1 MLRIVSSQ
9 AGTQGKSQGHA
20 LQLHVVP
27 LIDVAMKDLGNRLRD
42 RLPDLRESEQYDV
55 FLKKTFGVNAAT
67 S

>member
-1 MLRIVSSQ
+1 M
-9 AGTQGKSQGHA
+9 
-20 LQLHVVP
+20 
-27 LIDVAMKDLGNRLRD
+27 IDVAMKDLGNRLRD